1 MRHDIIRAV
10 GLLALLLSVC
20 RGASA
25 QHEAPHPPVVGLAL
39 SGGAA
44 KGLAHIGV
52 IQVLEEEGIPID
64 VVAGTSMGAVIAGL
78 YAVGYDGQALEEIVT
93 RRDIRGLLFGPSVP
107 QGLNLSDA
115 VTPGPTL
122 LQIPTRGL
130 KIDLP
135 DGLLTGQALIS
146 LLANLTWD
154 YQGVTDFRKLPRP
167 FACNAVELVS
177 GESVIIDHGYLPM
190 AIRTCI
196 SLPSLFRPVHKG
208 DGIYVDGG
216 PHHILPVPEARHLGA
231 GIIIGVDVSGDV
243 DPETGEV
250 RLTPTGNEVNLL
262 VLFESAASAP
272 RRARAIEH
280 RKAVDVLIE
289 PDITKISWSNL
300 GAAEDWIQAGRDAAR
315 AKLPE
320 IRALLDRVQTHPPP
334 DPPAMGLAYVGEL
347 RIKGVEGGA
356 LRLAQSVGHLNLPTV
371 LSPGQVDLLVQR
383 LVATGAYDY
392 VIPRILPAEGDAPGA
407 LELELTPKD
416 PPDRVGLGL
425 RYDDVMGGELFTELV
440 LRHLLRYG
448 DRATFS
454 MRLGRQL
461 QGIAAYAAPVGL
473 NSPVEVGGRIS
484 ATDVPIHAQL
494 SATETRRSDLT
505 QQVTE
510 AALMT
515 SWTPR
520 PNLLLG
526 FEAGGG
532 GAVNTVDNFPIAA
545 GDLFPGSGGSPV
557 VLDLQDV
564 QIEEAFASGRF
575 WVEARTLNR
584 LGVPTRG
591 LRLQAEVELGTSN
604 LDASDLTDRLTVSLG
619 VPVDTLILSRSE
631 AGSEPFQRV
640 RVDVQGYLPFIHHVS
655 LLARVA
661 YARASGNGLPFN
673 RETYIGGIQSA
684 TVLPGAFL
692 PLYGH
697 SSVAAADPN
706 AWIGIAGVQWHAGG
720 DLYVR
725 LFANAGRTFAD
736 GDRVLDRDDTMTG
749 LGLDLIYRLPV
760 GPLAFSIG
768 TRRLDHAPDLGLRLG
783 YQF

>member
-1 MRHDIIRAV
+1 MRPTTIYVAS
-10 GLLALLLSVC
+10 LLVLFLSAW
-20 RGASA
+20 RSASA
-25 QHEAPHPPVVGLAL
+25 QHEPAHPSVVGLAL

-78 YAVGYDGQALEEIVT
+78 YSVGYDGQALEQIVT
-93 RRDIRGLLFGPSVP
+93 QRDLRGLLFGPSIP

-122 LQIPTRGL
+122 VEIPTHGL
-130 KIDLP
+130 SIDLP

-146 LLANLTWD
+146 LLAHLTWD

-196 SLPSLFRPVHKG
+196 SLPSLFRPVHQEG
-208 DGIYVDGG
+208 GIYVDGG

-231 GIIIGVDVSGDV
+231 DIIIGVDVSGDV

-300 GAAEDWIQAGRDAAR
+300 GAAADWIQAGRDAAR

-320 IRALLDRVQTHPPP
+320 IRALLDRVKPHPPP
-334 DPPAMGLAYVGEL
+334 ELPPMGLADVGEI
-347 RIKGVEGGA
+347 RISGVEGGA
-356 LRLAQSVGHLNLPTV
+356 LRLAQSVGHLNLPAV
-371 LSPGQVDLLVQR
+371 LTPGQVDLLVQR

-392 VIPRILPAEGDAPGA
+392 VIPRIVPGEGDAPGV

-425 RYDDVMGGELFTELV
+425 RYDDVIGGELFTELV

-461 QGIAAYAAPVGL
+461 QGIAVYAAPVGL

-484 ATDVPIHAQL
+484 ATEVPIHAQL
-494 SATETRRSDLT
+494 SATETRRSDVT
-505 QQVTE
+505 QRVTE
-510 AALMT
+510 AALMS

-520 PNLLLG
+520 PNVLLG
-526 FEAGGG
+526 IEVQGG
-532 GAVNTVDNFPIAA
+532 GAVNAVDNFPIAA
-545 GDLFPGSGGSPV
+545 NELFPGSDGSPV

-564 QIEEAFASGRF
+564 QIEEAFVSGQA
-575 WVEARTLNR
+575 WIEGRTLNR

-591 LRLQAEVELGTSN
+591 MRFRAEVELGTSN
-604 LDASDLTDRLTVSLG
+604 LDASELTDRLTVSLG
-619 VPVDTLILSRSE
+619 VPVDTLLLSRSE
-631 AGSEPFQRV
+631 AGSERFERV
-640 RVDVQGYLPFIHHVS
+640 RVDVEGYLPFIRHVS
-655 LLARVA
+655 LLGRAV
-661 YARASGNGLPFN
+661 YARASGSGLPFN
-673 RETYIGGIQSA
+673 RETYMGGIQSA

-697 SSVAAADPN
+697 SSEAAMRPN
-706 AWIGIAGVQWHAGG
+706 AWIGVVGAQWHAGG
-720 DLYVR
+720 ELYLR
-725 LFANAGRTFAD
+725 LIANAGRTFGD
-736 GDRVLDRDDTMTG
+736 GERVFDNDETLTG
-749 LGLDLIYRLPV
+749 LGIDCIYRLPF
-760 GPLAFSIG
+760 GPLALSIG
-768 TRRLDHAPDLGLRLG
+768 APSFDHAPDFGLRLG
-783 YQF
+783 YAF